1 MDFQQLVESLNRTV
15 TDIVNFIPRLL
26 NGLIIL
32 VIGYLIARLVRW
44 LVGTILRRLSFDP
57 VVERTGVTGTLRGL
71 GVKMPLS
78 RIIEQ
83 TAFFLLLIAFLITAT
98 RLMGLE
104 AVARLLEQLLSYLP
118 SLIAAAIL
126 FLLGGIAAKFMGD
139 VVTAAATGAGLTYA
153 PRLGRL
159 VQYLISVIV
168 VVLTLSVLGIDTGL
182 LVTAVTIALAAFGLA
197 LGLALGLGARSLVH
211 HILSGYYIRQRF
223 TARQSLGFGD
233 IRGEVRGI
241 GSVNTVVGTEQGD
254 VVIPNG
260 TLLESIVQAP
270 GPAPAQ
276 EANS

>member
-1 MDFQQLVESLNRTV
+1 
-15 TDIVNFIPRLL
+15 
-26 NGLIIL
+26 
-32 VIGYLIARLVRW
+32 
-44 LVGTILRRLSFDP
+44 
-57 VVERTGVTGTLRGL
+57 
-71 GVKMPLS
+71 MPLS

-83 TAFFLLLIAFLITAT
+83 TVFFLLLIAFLITAS

-118 SLIAAAIL
+118 SMIAAVIL

-139 VVTAAATGAGLTYA
+139 VVTAAATGAGLSYA

-168 VVLTLSVLGIDTGL
+168 VVLTLSVLGIDTAL

-211 HILSGYYIRQRF
+211 HLLAGYYVRQRF
-223 TARQSLGFGD
+223 TAGQQLGFGD

-241 GSVNTVVGTEQGD
+241 GSVNTVVGTQQGD

-260 TLLESIVQAP
+260 TLIESIMQAS
-270 GPAPAQ
+270 GPTGGQ
-276 EANS
+276 ETNG